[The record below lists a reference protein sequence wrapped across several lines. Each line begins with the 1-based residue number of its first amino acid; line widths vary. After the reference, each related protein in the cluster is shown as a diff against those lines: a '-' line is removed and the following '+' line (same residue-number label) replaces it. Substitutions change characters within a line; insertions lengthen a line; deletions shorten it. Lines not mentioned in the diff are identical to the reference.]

1 MNLMNCYSKSL
12 WLRLF
17 FILSLAMMAQNTAA
31 TSYIIKIDSSS
42 AVASLLKE
50 AENYHQTQQ
59 YEQAAALLERALR
72 IKPRHP
78 VIWHNLAGVRLTQQD
93 WTRAANL
100 AQKSNALAGS
110 KNKYKNLRMRNW
122 NLITQ
127 ACEGMK
133 NATCAR
139 EARNRTQ
146 ALARALGY

>member
-1 MNLMNCYSKSL
+1 MNLINGCPI

-17 FILSLAMMAQNTAA
+17 LILSLAIATENTVA
-31 TSYIIKIDSSS
+31 TSSYIIKTDSSS
-42 AVASLLKE
+42 AVDELLKD
-50 AENYHQTQQ
+50 AETYHKTQQ

-93 WTRAANL
+93 WKRAANL
-100 AQKSNALAGS
+100 AQKSNALAGTKS
-110 KNKYKNLRMRNW
+110 VYKELRMRNW
-122 NLITQ
+122 VIITG

-133 NATCAR
+133 NDSCTR
-139 EARNRTQ
+139 EARKRAQ